1 MVLLEKFEDRGRALD
16 GEFAL
21 ALALPKDHAPAAP
34 LGALVSMSH
43 AIRRTG
49 TLVANVSLPYAAWF
63 TSCAV
68 SMLPAALLAGR
79 AVPLFAARM
88 WIIAAMPPGE
98 ALNHARITPVSRST
112 YDQRRPRASP
122 CRMPRERAT
131 DHRAPF
137 LLLAATS
144 RMRRASSRVRGSI
157 SFGATAGAS
166 TRVATFREIRPRRSA
181 IFRARESMRCR
192 HRGTGNGTACPGP
205 RATAP

>member
-21 ALALPKDHAPAAP
+21 AIALPKDHAPAAP

-49 TLVANVSLPYAAWF
+49 RLVANVSLPYAAWF

-79 AVPLFAARM
+79 AAPLFGARM

-98 ALNHARITPVSRST
+98 ALNLKHARITPVSRST
-112 YDQRRPRASP
+112 YDQRRPRGFSLPYAKRKS
-122 CRMPRERAT
+122 
-131 DHRAPF
+131 
-137 LLLAATS
+137 
-144 RMRRASSRVRGSI
+144 
-157 SFGATAGAS
+157 
-166 TRVATFREIRPRRSA
+166 
-181 IFRARESMRCR
+181 
-192 HRGTGNGTACPGP
+192 
-205 RATAP
+205 

>member
-98 ALNHARITPVSRST
+98 ALNLKPCSDHTGFQVHIRPAETKGFSLPYAKRKSYRPSSAVSLVSGDIQDAASLLTRQGLDLVRS
-112 YDQRRPRASP
+112 
-122 CRMPRERAT
+122 
-131 DHRAPF
+131 H
-137 LLLAATS
+137 
-144 RMRRASSRVRGSI
+144 RGSVYQGGHV
-157 SFGATAGAS
+157 S
-166 TRVATFREIRPRRSA
+166 
-181 IFRARESMRCR
+181 
-192 HRGTGNGTACPGP
+192 
-205 RATAP
+205 